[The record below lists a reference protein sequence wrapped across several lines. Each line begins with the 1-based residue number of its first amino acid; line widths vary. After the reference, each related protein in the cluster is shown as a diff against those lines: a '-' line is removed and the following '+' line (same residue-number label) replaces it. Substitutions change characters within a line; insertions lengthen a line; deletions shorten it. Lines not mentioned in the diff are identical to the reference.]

1 MKKGSVV
8 RPSVRRVIMGGCAMF
23 DADMI
28 KDELES
34 SKLKI
39 WGVLVQEESRVDPH
53 VFAAEV
59 GLPEGEFHC
68 GLVRKD
74 PPSELTKG
82 SHWTESGY
90 LTFGDAQAETQ
101 THGLQLL
108 SYVCTCMHIPYTLH
122 MYIYIC
128 KLSIIHMCAIVLE
141 CACALWVRVNNIKV
155 MR

>member
-1 MKKGSVV
+1 M
-8 RPSVRRVIMGGCAMF
+8 
-23 DADMI
+23 
-28 KDELES
+28 
-34 SKLKI
+34 
-39 WGVLVQEESRVDPH
+39 QEESRVDPH

-108 SYVCTCMHIPYTLH
+108 SYVCTCMHMHAHACTYPTHCTCI
-122 MYIYIC
+122 YIYVNFQLYIC
-128 KLSIIHMCAIVLE
+128 VL
-141 CACALWVRVNNIKV
+141 
-155 MR
+155 